1 MRILDL
7 LRMSS
12 SSLWKRKVR
21 TILTVLGVV
30 IGTASI
36 VVMISLGLGLNR
48 ATMEQIEQYGGLTT
62 IQVNEGRG
70 GGESYYG
77 GGVIIGQS
85 SSSSSSKDKVMRLDD
100 AALETLGSLEYV
112 RSVQPILQVNV
123 IAKFGQYINDYMRIQ
138 GMTQEGLSDLNIN
151 IGEGYLPTDDK
162 ELEFFYGNQ
171 VGAEFYNPKTY
182 DYPFYSTGEIPVDF
196 TKDTVFIIFDRDAW
210 YSSQNSGQGMPG
222 DGNSD
227 GGTITQ
233 PPKKYIIKTAGVET
247 PNKENEWSANG
258 YRVFCDLDALK
269 TTLKRIFRNKAIPGQ
284 PTTSSG
290 KPYKE
295 IFYSQVNVNVDDID
309 HVMEVQELIKSMGYE
324 AYSNIEWVESTQKQY
339 ANIQAMLGGIGAVSL
354 LVAAIGITNTMM
366 MSIYERTKEIG
377 VMKVLGCDMR
387 NIQGMFLIEAAYI
400 GFIGGIIGLGMSY
413 GISAIINKAV
423 EASGNMSKL
432 SFIPPWLAGAAVVF
446 AVIIGMVAGF
456 FPSRRAM
463 KLSPLAAI
471 RNE

>member
-36 VVMISLGLGLNR
+36 VVMISLGLGLSKS
-48 ATMEQIEQYGGLTT
+48 TMERIDQYGGLTT
-62 IQVNEGRG
+62 IQVNEGRSGMSG
-70 GGESYYG
+70 GGMMTMAISSDSKES
-77 GGVIIGQS
+77 
-85 SSSSSSKDKVMRLDD
+85 VMRLDEE
-100 AALETLGSLEYV
+100 AIATLSSLEHV
-112 RSVQPILQVNV
+112 ESVSPILQVNV
-123 IAKFGQYINDYMRIQ
+123 VARYGQYVNEYMRVQ
-138 GMTQEGLSDLNIN
+138 GMTSEALQELNIN
-151 IGEGYLPTDDK
+151 IGEGHLPLDDK
-162 ELEFFYGNQ
+162 ELEFFFGNQ
-171 VGAEFYNPKTY
+171 VAADFYNPKTY
-182 DYPFYSTGEIPVDF
+182 DYPFYTTGEYAVDF
-196 TKDTVFIIFDRDAW
+196 TKDTVFFIFDRDA
-210 YSSQNSGQGMPG
+210 YYATQNNGQGMGG
-222 DGNSD
+222 DSGAN
-227 GGTITQ
+227 TVQ
-233 PPKKYIIKTAGVET
+233 PPKKYLIKTAGVEA
-247 PNKENEWSANG
+247 PNPENTWSPNG
-258 YRVFCDLDALK
+258 YEVYCNLDALK

-295 IFYSQVNVNVDDID
+295 IYYSQLNVNVDDLEN
-309 HVMEVQELIKSMGYE
+309 VMEVQEAIKALGYE
-324 AYSNIEWVESTQKQY
+324 AWSNAEWVESEQKQY

-400 GFIGGIIGLGMSY
+400 GFIGGVVGLGLSF

-423 EASGNMSKL
+423 AASGNMSQL
-432 SFIPPWLAGAAVVF
+432 SFIPPWLAIAAVIF
-446 AVIIGMVAGF
+446 AVVIGMVAGF

>member
-21 TILTVLGVV
+21 TILTILGVV

-62 IQVNEGRG
+62 IQVSEGHGGDTYVGGRG
-70 GGESYYG
+70 FA
-77 GGVIIGQS
+77 VMS

-100 AALETLGSLEYV
+100 AALQTLAQLEHV
-112 RSVQPILQVNV
+112 KSVSPILQVNV
-123 IAKFGQYINDYMRIQ
+123 IAKYGPYEDSYMTVR
-138 GMTQEGLSDLNIN
+138 GMTPEGLSGLNIE
-151 IGEGYLPTDDK
+151 IGDGYLPMESN
-162 ELEFFYGNQ
+162 ELELFYGNM
-171 VGAEFYNPKTY
+171 VASEFYNPKTY
-182 DYPFYSTGEIPVDF
+182 EQPYYTTGEFPVDF
-196 TKDTVFIIFDRDAW
+196 MKDTVFIIFDRDAY
-210 YSSQNSGQGMPG
+210 YSSQGSGQGTP
-222 DGNSD
+222 DGS
-227 GGTITQ
+227 GSGVTTP
-233 PPKKYIIKTAGVET
+233 PPKKYIIKTAGVEK
-247 PNKENEWSANG
+247 PNGENNWSPNG
-258 YRVFCDLDALK
+258 YQVFCNLDALK

-295 IFYSQVNVNVDDID
+295 IFYSQADVNVDDID

-387 NIQGMFLIEAAYI
+387 NIQSMFLIEAAYI
-400 GFIGGIIGLGMSY
+400 GFIGGIIGLALSY
-413 GISAIINKAV
+413 GISVIINRVVA
-423 EASGNMSKL
+423 ASGNMTSL

-446 AVIIGMVAGF
+446 AVVIGMVAGF